1 MSGNHNQSL
10 ERVLDIVELST
21 KYLKF
26 VLVKSVKQ
34 DAKCGTDLIVDL
46 LV

>member
-10 ERVLDIVELST
+10 ERALEIVELST
-21 KYLKF
+21 KYLEF
-26 VLVKSVKQ
+26 VLGKSVKQ
-34 DAKCGTDLIVDL
+34 DAKRGTDFIVDL

>member
-10 ERVLDIVELST
+10 ERALDIVELPT
-21 KYLKF
+21 KYLEF
-26 VLVKSVKQ
+26 VLGKSVKQ
-34 DAKCGTDLIVDL
+34 DAKRGTDLIVDL